1 MIKLLDAI
9 LNKLLDGKVPKSV
22 QQFVRYLFAGGTATV
37 ADMTSLFLLTHF
49 LHINYLVAAAIGFV
63 IGVTTNYL
71 MNIALVF
78 ESTGKIKREFSLF
91 AMVGIGG
98 LLWTELILWIL
109 VDKFGIYLMV
119 SKAVAVVL
127 VLNWNFFMRKKF
139 VFAAKPNLVHN
150 SH

>member
-1 MIKLLDAI
+1 MIRLIDNI
-9 LNKLLDGKVPKSV
+9 LNKFLAGRVSPGI
-22 QQFVRYLFAGGTATV
+22 QQFIRYLFAGGTATV
-37 ADMTSLFLLTHF
+37 ADMASLFLLTHF
-49 LHINYLVAAAIGFV
+49 LHINYLIAAAIGFA

-71 MNIALVF
+71 MNVALVF
-78 ESTGKIKREFSLF
+78 KSTGKIKREFSLF

-98 LLWTELILWIL
+98 LLWTELILWVL
-109 VDKFGIYLMV
+109 VDKFGIYLMI